1 MSKTTNKNDKKP
13 ATKGF
18 VRDEI
23 AELAEAVKVGFDNT
37 ATKGDLKKFATKD
50 DLKQLGSQMRYEM
63 KAMKNEI
70 LYEFKAVAENIHKDV
85 AGANKD
91 EISLMKNQQ
100 IPDLNDR
107 LEIVEEKTG
116 VPVGPRYS

>member
-1 MSKTTNKNDKKP
+1 MVKKSSIKQTHKDDNEP

-18 VRDEI
+18 VQNEI
-23 AELAEAVKVGFDNT
+23 AELAKTVKVGFDNT
-37 ATKGDLKKFATKD
+37 ATKDDLKKFFTKD
-50 DLKQLGSQMRYEM
+50 DL

-70 LYEFKAVAENIHKDV
+70 IYEFEVIAENIHKNV

-91 EISLMKNQQ
+91 EVSLIKNQQ

-107 LEIVEEKTG
+107 VKIVKEKVG
-116 VPVGPRYS
+116 VPVGPRYNPN

>member
-18 VRDEI
+18 VRNEI

-37 ATKGDLKKFATKD
+37 ATKD
-50 DLKQLGSQMRYEM
+50 DLKQLGSQMRDEM

-85 AGANKD
+85 TGANKD